1 MLDIYKNRVDRAQR
15 LMVELGYELM
25 VLFPGSNMRYLS
37 GFYDEP
43 GERMLFFLLPGEG
56 MPVFLVPELYE
67 QQLREVTTFEEIRVW
82 RDFEGPISLLGEA
95 LKGYSKRR
103 ANVLIDDRMWAIFFL
118 MLKEVMPRANF
129 SPASKVMKSLRMVKT
144 EDERNCL
151 KRAGSIADSVY
162 REVLH
167 LRIYGMSE
175 LDIAFRIE
183 EAMRREGAEGTAF
196 ETLVASGPNSA
207 LPHHRAGLR
216 KIGIGDVVI
225 FDYGCRAGGY
235 CSDITRTVVCGKTT
249 EEVKR
254 VYEVVHRAQEKGV
267 KAVKRGIPAHEIDR
281 ATRSEIVNSGY
292 GEYFIHRT
300 GHGIGLD
307 VHEEPYIVEGNKLLL
322 EEGMVFSVEPGVYIP
337 GHFGVRIEDI
347 VVVGSQGAER
357 MNNASRTLDV
367 VE

>member
-1 MLDIYKNRVDRAQR
+1 MSDIYRNRVARAQR
-15 LMVELGYELM
+15 SMVELGYELM

-43 GERMLFFLLPGEG
+43 GERMLFFLLPAEG
-56 MPVFLVPELYE
+56 KPVFLVPELYE
-67 QQLREVTTFEEIRVW
+67 QQLREVSTFEEIRVW
-82 RDFEGPISLLGEA
+82 RDSEGPIRLLGEV
-95 LKGYSKRR
+95 LKEYSKGRI
-103 ANVLIDDRMWAIFFL
+103 NVLIDDRMWAIFFL

-129 SPASKVMKSLRMVKT
+129 SLASKVMKSLRMIKT
-144 EDERNCL
+144 EDEINCL
-151 KRAGSIADSVY
+151 KRAGSIADSAF
-162 REVLH
+162 REVLR

-175 LDIAFRIE
+175 LDIASSIE

-196 ETLVASGPNSA
+196 ETLVASGANSA

-216 KIGIGDVVI
+216 KIDIGDVVI
-225 FDYGCRAGGY
+225 LDYGCRVGGY
-235 CSDITRTVVCGKTT
+235 CADITRTVVCGKTT

-254 VYEVVHRAQEKGV
+254 VYEIVHRAQEKGV
-267 KAVKRGIPAHEIDR
+267 KAVKKGTLAQEIDR
-281 ATRSEIVNSGY
+281 AARSMIDGAGY

-322 EEGMVFSVEPGVYIP
+322 EEGMAFSVEPGIYIP
-337 GHFGVRIEDI
+337 GRFGVRIEDI
-347 VVVGSQGAER
+347 IVVGSQGAER
-357 MNNASRTLDV
+357 INNASRILEV